1 VLLVTVC
8 LLIVKNLLSQARG
21 SAALC

>member
-1 VLLVTVC
+1 MPLR
-8 LLIVKNLLSQARG
+8 ISDHWSQARG